1 MHPCR
6 VSCRVI
12 CREIRATRHDTD
24 MWNQWLK
31 PQLSG
36 LSGFYSRREP
46 GRNRIS
52 FNLTFNRRR
61 NLSNLFYLLDLLD
74 AFERR

>member
-1 MHPCR
+1 MRQCR
-6 VSCRVI
+6 VACRVI
-12 CREIRATRHDTD
+12 CREIWATRHGVDL
-24 MWNQWLK
+24 WNQWLK

-36 LSGFYSRREP
+36 LSSFYSRREP
-46 GRNRIS
+46 GRNHIS
-52 FNLTFNRRR
+52 LSLTFNRRL